1 MRTEREQKLRD
12 VAAKRQ
18 LDLVVVLDNIHDAH
32 NIGAILRSCDA
43 VGVQEV
49 YVLYTD
55 PKLRNSHIELGKRT
69 SAGARKWVDVYLF
82 RELGPCFDQVRQ
94 KCAAIYGAH
103 LDPGTQSLYQLEL
116 TQPVALVFGNEDQ
129 GLSQEVLSQ
138 TDGNFIIPQVGMVES
153 LNVSV
158 ACAITLYEAFRQR
171 TQAGC
176 YATTDVFEEAPRQAL
191 WESFNLRHTE
201 QLSGRTIK

>member
-18 LDLVVVLDNIHDAH
+18 LDLVVILENIHDAH

-69 SAGARKWVDVYLF
+69 SAGARKWVDVFLF
-82 RELGPCFDQVRQ
+82 RELEPCFAQVRQ

-103 LDPGTQSLYQLEL
+103 LDPCGQSLYQLEL

-129 GLSQEVLSQ
+129 GLSEEVLSQ

-158 ACAITLYEAFRQR
+158 ACAISLYEAFRQR
-171 TQAGC
+171 TQRGL
-176 YATTDVFEEAPRQAL
+176 YNTDGVFEQTPRQAL
-191 WESFNLRHTE
+191 LESFSIRHTE
-201 QLSGRTIK
+201 QLSGGRTK